1 MNLFPEQ
8 ISAAGSRQLE
18 TQFELLRSATGSAF
32 DSAEK
37 LMALHFD
44 TTRST
49 LEKTTSLMR
58 QLSAAKDPR
67 DFFAL
72 ASDTQS
78 QVESVLAYQRKLV
91 NIASSMTSSIAGL
104 RPSVTPV
111 ANAALEK
118 LAALPPVAVQ
128 TVEAVEVVIDAPL
141 AEPAPAPA
149 EDAAPAAEPIAELTP
164 VAAATGHQE
173 PHPAAAP
180 LSVTDSATPIQVE
193 RAAAPAGKTPG
204 RQKRKYAQIRAG
216 VRHAPGHAVKRV
228 N

>member
-18 TQFELLRSATGSAF
+18 AQFQLLRSATGTAF

-44 TTRST
+44 ATRNSIETST
-49 LEKTTSLMR
+49 KLMR
-58 QLSAAKDPR
+58 QVAAARDPR

-72 ASDTQS
+72 GNNTQAQFDS
-78 QVESVLAYQRKLV
+78 MLAYHRKLFT
-91 NIASSMTSSIAGL
+91 IASSITTSLAGVQ
-104 RPSVTPV
+104 PVTTPV

-118 LAALPPVAVQ
+118 LAALPPVAEEPVLQ
-128 TVEAVEVVIDAPL
+128 AAAVVIDAPVAE
-141 AEPAPAPA
+141 AEPEHPS
-149 EDAAPAAEPIAELTP
+149 EAEPIAELTP

-180 LSVTDSATPIQVE
+180 LTVTDSATPIEVE
-193 RAAAPAGKTPG
+193 MPAPAAGKTNG
-204 RQKRKYAQIRAG
+204 RPRK
-216 VRHAPGHAVKRV
+216 K
-228 N
+228 